1 MEFIQI
7 ETHEVH
13 KEMGCTQRTA
23 DAYPA
28 KRFWSLRESRATPV
42 YSPTAICRPSKSPL
56 LFVVK

>member
-28 KRFWSLRESRATPV
+28 KRF
-42 YSPTAICRPSKSPL
+42 
-56 LFVVK
+56 